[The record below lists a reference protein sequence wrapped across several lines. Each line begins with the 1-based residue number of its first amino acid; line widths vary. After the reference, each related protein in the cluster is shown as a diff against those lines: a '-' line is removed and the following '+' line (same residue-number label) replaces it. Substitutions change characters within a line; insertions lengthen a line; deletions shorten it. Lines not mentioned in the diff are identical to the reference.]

1 MDLLRWRLSWPRV
14 LQTQGDVSLD
24 IGRMRLLKKRL
35 FLGETEKIIPR
46 SRPAVPIDGSAGRGK
61 GAKLDRSHAQRSEH
75 GEDPPFDAPDHPAA
89 IANGWPNLMGFP
101 LPTPSTTRG
110 KRKQKKHA
118 IAHFSTGH
126 ATRYLPRLMRAT
138 LASRNAATASCGR
151 STPAFSTT

>member
-1 MDLLRWRLSWPRV
+1 
-14 LQTQGDVSLD
+14 
-24 IGRMRLLKKRL
+24 MRLLKNRL

-46 SRPAVPIDGSAGRGK
+46 SRPAVHIAGSAGRGK

-126 ATRYLPRLMRAT
+126 ATRYLPRFAT
-138 LASRNAATASCGR
+138 LATAVYAYCGAAFVGGWDKPGHGESIFKFLQKPWR
-151 STPAFSTT
+151 ITTDIT